1 MFRFFKRKK
10 TPNDNYNREERS
22 NSAVNPKEHQKNVE
36 QLQEQEDNTNER
48 NKLPSVK
55 SILATI
61 KSREDMKR
69 IEELSR
75 KHDHLF
81 LRELHEQAFDEA
93 YNKVLIY
100 QFVPEDISLISPK
113 QVAEFGFITFYSS
126 NTNFDELKQKIS
138 SSEYDWRQ
146 ITGGQ
151 LYEGDWEETIAEKP
165 FYWESY
171 LKFAKIKEQSISY
184 EEKVH
189 LINELAD
196 EDQSFGEEFNI
207 PNNPK
212 SLGDQWIIALMES
225 HGIHLAEQLFEMGY
239 TTPDKMVK
247 ADLTIIGA
255 QLNLEQTTINHL
267 KKGIQKLKEAI
278 NLAE

>member
-22 NSAVNPKEHQKNVE
+22 NSAVNPKEHQKN

-48 NKLPSVK
+48 NKLPTVK

-61 KSREDMKR
+61 KSREDMER

-138 SSEYDWRQ
+138 SSEYDWQQ

-196 EDQSFGEEFNI
+196 EDQSFGEEFNV